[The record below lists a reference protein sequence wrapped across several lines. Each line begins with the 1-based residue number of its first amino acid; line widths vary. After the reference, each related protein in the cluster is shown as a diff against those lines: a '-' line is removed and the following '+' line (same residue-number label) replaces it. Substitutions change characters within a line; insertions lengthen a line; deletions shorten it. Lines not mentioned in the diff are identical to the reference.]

1 MDLGGRLDVKD
12 ELGLSSRVADGPFT
26 EMKKLGRGS
35 GWRGNPKF
43 SWGLNEE
50 AVPRKLVCFTQGRS
64 KVCDRAGS
72 RTPVTKYSRAG
83 T

>member
-12 ELGLSSRVADGPFT
+12 ELGLSSWVADGPFT
-26 EMKKLGRGS
+26 DLKKLGRGS

-50 AVPRKLVCFTQGRS
+50 AVSRKFIGFTQGHS

-72 RTPVTKYSRAG
+72 KNHSHQIQ
-83 T
+83 